1 SGILMVKPG
10 QKIHFNCHIVYTDE
24 RAKSEMAPLPAEIG
38 TLRFANEAFT
48 AEMCI
53 LFGSTTNVQ
62 LLGPSKDTSKL
73 PDFAIKP

>member
-1 SGILMVKPG
+1 VRSPRVPG

-24 RAKSEMAPLPAEIG
+24 RAKSEGPPMPSEKG

-62 LLGPSKDTSKL
+62 LLSPSVDSSKL
-73 PDFAIKP
+73 PDFATKP